1 MCYSNCSFENRDG
14 ECTKRK
20 IDLCPLDYEDENE
33 LAEAARELAEI
44 QDDFKYNQWLDRQL
58 AEDAFGGS

>member
-14 ECTKRK
+14 ECIKRK

-33 LAEAARELAEI
+33 LAEAARDLADEKA
-44 QDDFKYNQWLDRQL
+44 DHEYDAWLDRQW
-58 AEDAFGGS
+58 EEERRT